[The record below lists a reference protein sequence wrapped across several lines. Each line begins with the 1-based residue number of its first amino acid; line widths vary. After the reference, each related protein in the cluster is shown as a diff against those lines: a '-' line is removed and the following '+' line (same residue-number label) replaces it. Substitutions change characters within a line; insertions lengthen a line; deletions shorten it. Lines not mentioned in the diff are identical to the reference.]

1 MRKLIERWSLR
12 IRLIFVLLKNF
23 PLLTQT
29 NTIPAHLDYIYK
41 RKEDRNTIYTITKDT
56 EIS

>member
-12 IRLIFVLLKNF
+12 IRLIFVLLKLNF

-41 RKEDRNTIYTITKDT
+41 RKEDRNTI
-56 EIS
+56 